1 MPIIGD
7 DDGLETFNIPNSHY
21 GFSAAKIGDLQATE
35 YTLATVVFDESGST
49 AGFSAD
55 MEKATQ
61 EIVKSCR
68 HSPRADNLMFRTVVF
83 GTKMSEYHGFK
94 LLESCNVADYQGF
107 YGKSGNGATTA
118 LFDSAHN
125 AIKASNAYA
134 KQLSANDFLCNGI
147 VFVVTD
153 GDDNASLLTAVQVGE
168 SLKEAVQ
175 SEAMESLVAILIGVN
190 VNDPRLHAY
199 LTEFAQ
205 KAGFTP
211 IKTKDPNTGKETEVP
226 YLSLTDASE
235 KTLAKLAKFVSQS
248 ISSQSQALGTK
259 GPSQSLVF

>member
-1 MPIIGD
+1 MPVIGD
-7 DDGLETFNIPNSHY
+7 DDALENFQIPNSHY
-21 GFSAAKIGDLQATE
+21 GFSATKIGDLQATE
-35 YTLATVVFDESGST
+35 YTLATVVCDESGST
-49 AGFSAD
+49 AGFAAE

-68 HSPRADNLMFRTVVF
+68 HSPRADNLMFRTVMF

-94 LLESCNVADYQGF
+94 LLESCNVADYNNF

-118 LFDSAHN
+118 LFDSSHN
-125 AIKASNAYA
+125 AIKASNSYA

-147 VFVVTD
+147 VFVITD
-153 GDDNASLLTAVQVGE
+153 GDDNASLLTAVNVGE
-168 SLKEAVQ
+168 ALSEAVK

-190 VNDPRLHAY
+190 VNQPQLHQY
-199 LTEFAQ
+199 LTDFAK

-211 IKTKDPNTGKETEVP
+211 VKVRDANGNETEVP

>member
-1 MPIIGD
+1 MPLVGD
-7 DDGLETFNIPNSHY
+7 DDLENFKIPNSHY

-49 AGFSAD
+49 AGFAGD

-68 HSPRADNLMFRTVVF
+68 HSPRADNLMLRTVVF
-83 GTKMSEYHGFK
+83 GTNMSEFHGFK
-94 LLESCNVADYQGF
+94 LLESCNVADYAGF
-107 YGKSGNGATTA
+107 YGKSGNGASTA

-134 KQLSANDFLCNGI
+134 KQLSQNDFLCNGI
-147 VFVVTD
+147 VFVITD
-153 GDDNASLLTAVQVGE
+153 GDDNASLLTAVNVGE
-168 SLKEAVQ
+168 ALREAVQ

-190 VNDPRLHAY
+190 VNTPHLHQY
-199 LTEFAQ
+199 LTDFAK

-211 IKTKDPNTGKETEVP
+211 VKVKDASGKETEVP
-226 YLSLTDASE
+226 YLNLTDASE

>member
-7 DDGLETFNIPNSHY
+7 DLENFNIPNSHY
-21 GFSAAKIGDLQATE
+21 GFSAAKIDNLQAPE

-49 AGFSAD
+49 SGFAKE

-68 HSPRADNLMFRTVVF
+68 HSPRADNLMLRTVVF

-94 LLESCNVADYQGF
+94 LLESCNVADYDSF

-147 VFVVTD
+147 VFVITD

-168 SLKEAVQ
+168 AFQEAVKG
-175 SEAMESLVAILIGVN
+175 EAMESCVAILIGVN
-190 VNDPRLHAY
+190 VNDPSLHTY
-199 LTEFAQ
+199 LTNFA
-205 KAGFTP
+205 KTAGFTP
-211 IKTKDPNTGKETEVP
+211 IKTKDATGKEVEVP
-226 YLSLTDASE
+226 YLSLGDASE